1 MSVGTKIKALLGIVA
16 GTAALAA
23 AVPAVAQWPDKPVTI
38 VVGYPPGAATDNTA
52 RLLAQELQHVYKQNF
67 IVKNQPGATAQVA
80 TTAVA
85 RSEPNGYTLLLAI
98 GSHTILPALHKSLA
112 YDALESFEPIAVIGN
127 AANMFLVKADS
138 PIKSLDDLVKIA
150 KEQPGKIDY
159 GTPGIGTTTHL
170 TAVMFEHAAGVKL
183 THVPY
188 SGAAAQMQALLSGEV
203 PLAIASML
211 SFGGVVKSGK
221 VRPLAIV
228 ADKRL
233 PELPNVPTF
242 AELGYRNILGDNW
255 IGLLAPAR
263 TPKAM
268 VDGLAATLGKLLD
281 SPEFLEKLKAIGM
294 NPEFKSPAE
303 FKRNMKDEI
312 ATYKELTARVPI
324 TVN

>member
-1 MSVGTKIKALLGIVA
+1 MSLGKQIRALLGMVVA
-16 GTAALAA
+16 TGSLAVAA
-23 AVPAVAQWPDKPVTI
+23 PTMAQWPERPVTI

-52 RLLAQELQHVYKQNF
+52 RLLAQELQQIYKQNF

-85 RSEPNGYTLLLAI
+85 RSEPNGYTMLLAI
-98 GSHTILPALHKSLA
+98 GSHTILPALHKTLA
-112 YDALESFEPIAVIGN
+112 YDALESFEPIAIVGN

-138 PIKSLDDLVKIA
+138 PIKSLEDLVKMA

-170 TAVMFEHAAGVKL
+170 TAVMFEQAAGVKL

-188 SGAAAQMQALLSGEV
+188 SGAAAQVQALLSGEV

-211 SFGGVVKSGK
+211 SFGGVIKSGK

-228 ADKRL
+228 ADKRSPDL
-233 PELPNVPTF
+233 PGVPTF
-242 AELGYRNILGDNW
+242 AELGYRSILGDNW
-255 IGLLAPAR
+255 VGILAPAG
-263 TPKAM
+263 TPTAM
-268 VDGLAATLGKLLD
+268 VNEMSSTLGKLLE
-281 SPEFLEKLKAIGM
+281 SPEFREKLKGIGM
-294 NPEFKSPAE
+294 NPEFKPSAE
-303 FKRNMKDEI
+303 FRKIMRDEI
-312 ATYKELTARVPI
+312 ATYKELTAHVPI